1 MDVPI
6 TPEVVRWA
14 YRLFLDREP
23 EIESVVDQKAKNC
36 HSTQELRRSLM
47 NSEEFK
53 LGNTIFTTLSGHE
66 SPLAIDYLTS
76 DAELQQ
82 LFSFI
87 QRSWTSLG
95 MNDPYYSVLTRE
107 HFSQTDM
114 EDKRIGEFY
123 ESGKDE
129 LDRLFKTLERNGVEH
144 ARFQKCMDFGCGAGR
159 ICRWLSE
166 IFEEIYA
173 YDVSAHYLEMAQKY
187 LGGRG
192 LSNVHFQH
200 LTGVEDINHFPKVD
214 LIYSVIVLQHNP
226 PPIIFRTIE
235 RFMKA
240 LNPGG
245 VAFFQVPT
253 YKQGYRFSIKE
264 YLESE
269 PPRGE
274 MEMHVLPQ
282 SAVFDIV
289 RKENG
294 RPLEV
299 VEDLCTSWGL
309 SNTFLVQKL

>member
-23 EIESVVDQKAKNC
+23 ENESVVEQKAKNC

-66 SPLAIDYLTS
+66 SPLAIESSTS
-76 DAELQQ
+76 GAELQQ

-107 HFSQTDM
+107 HFSKTDLQ
-114 EDKRIGEFY
+114 DRRIDEFY

-129 LDRLFKTLERNGVEH
+129 LDRLFKTLERNGVDH
-144 ARFQKCMDFGCGAGR
+144 TRFQKCMDFGCGAGR

-226 PPIIFRTIE
+226 PPIIHRTIE

-253 YKQGYRFSIKE
+253 YKQGYHFSIKE
-264 YLESE
+264 YLESDH
-269 PPRGE
+269 PRGE

-282 SAVFDIV
+282 GTVFDIV